1 MTCLIGAGATRE
13 VVVRYLFGFLCVC
26 ALGLMPVIGCSER
39 TGDSGSGGDAGSG
52 GTAGDG
58 GTDGMA
64 GNGGSAGTGGTAG
77 GGGSGGSG
85 GIGGAAGDGGDG
97 GTGGSGGSGGSVGIG
112 GNGGTAGT
120 GGAGGRATVLYDRT
134 DASRYAP
141 FPDDVWL
148 VADETTPTGV
158 RVDLPIPEREPDVEF
173 VLGAMKSAAE
183 AVGQLDG
190 FSPLGGIE
198 IELSEAADP
207 ASLPSTPAESLDPSA
222 SIGLF
227 DLTPGS
233 ASFGQRVPFD
243 LHRRSARRSS
253 LPGEPLQHA
262 LILFPSI
269 ALTPGGRYGL
279 VVTRRAYSSSA
290 LPFGPSSFMAAV
302 LSDATP
308 DEDPAIG
315 KARLLASE
323 VLDALVE
330 HGSPPIPADDVALV
344 LRFSIRSTENFPR
357 IPLKMKDDV
366 LALPAPQP
374 RITRVEPYPGWAAIV
389 YGEWDAPD
397 WRSPVRVL
405 ALDAEGFPVLIR
417 TRPRKFAIAIPSAAL
432 SAPVPLIMHQHGSGG
447 DLADVRLLYYLA
459 DAGFAPAGFTDN
471 LSEEV
476 SLDRNQQNQA
486 VLTHLLLFGRVPD
499 YWIET
504 TGEQLS
510 FLRMLTQ
517 LCRDGCDFVPYG
529 APDGQPD
536 LDMSKALTYVGVS
549 EGSNKGQALMT
560 YAPEIRAG
568 ALVTGALRGQ
578 EIFFVQDP
586 VGPNGNGT
594 GFLDAINSLIAPNL
608 RPVDLWVG
616 FSIFQLGFDYQ
627 DPQNHAAFMYAN
639 PIEVA
644 GTTQKPSVLIQEGII
659 DVGIPT
665 NCTRGLAHTM
675 GLVPI
680 VDRVAEVVP
689 YLSVASTPLMGNF
702 QSGTRTAGLAQYVA
716 ANASDLTVTAGCEC
730 PPACG
735 LDGHY
740 CGQQAPSSVS
750 QRVRFLQT
758 AVSDPVPTIFNEGN

>member
-1 MTCLIGAGATRE
+1 M
-13 VVVRYLFGFLCVC
+13 RYLFGFLCVC